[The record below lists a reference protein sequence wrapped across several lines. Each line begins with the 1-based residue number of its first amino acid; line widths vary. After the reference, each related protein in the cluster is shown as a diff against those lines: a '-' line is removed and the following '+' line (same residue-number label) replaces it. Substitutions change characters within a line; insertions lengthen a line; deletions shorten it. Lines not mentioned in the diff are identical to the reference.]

1 MSKGKKPPGMGTSH
15 ISLSASE
22 AGYLNEMSKRETICR
37 NKFRTDHL
45 LYMRA
50 PNPLMGES
58 NLMEINEYLVRYPL
72 DKAENDT
79 NNTNN
84 ETAIMEYENKIAKKM
99 LDLAVLKKERA
110 LVKSQLRTAALD
122 ISLNP
127 LKREMALKELKPVDA
142 SLLKDYY
149 TRNGIV
155 EFKQKTKSG
164 IQF

>member
-1 MSKGKKPPGMGTSH
+1 
-15 ISLSASE
+15 
-22 AGYLNEMSKRETICR
+22 
-37 NKFRTDHL
+37 
-45 LYMRA
+45 
-50 PNPLMGES
+50 
-58 NLMEINEYLVRYPL
+58 
-72 DKAENDT
+72 
-79 NNTNN
+79 
-84 ETAIMEYENKIAKKM
+84 
-99 LDLAVLKKERA
+99 
-110 LVKSQLRTAALD
+110 VKSQLRTAALD

>member
-1 MSKGKKPPGMGTSH
+1 
-15 ISLSASE
+15 
-22 AGYLNEMSKRETICR
+22 
-37 NKFRTDHL
+37 
-45 LYMRA
+45 
-50 PNPLMGES
+50 MGES

-84 ETAIMEYENKIAKKM
+84 ETAIIEYENKIAKKM
-99 LDLAVLKKERA
+99 HDLAILKKERA